1 MNLPKLSLLPLIGF
15 STLALAAA
23 TGRGPSFH
31 PMVSHDS
38 RNCFMSAMTD
48 AGKSKFQ
55 PALAKLEALLMVDHV
70 TVGIDRSSLPTDAHG
85 YEDNVARGIA
95 IWRHVL
101 PDSPFVGAH
110 DSQTRPTVLIKFVK
124 NISNEGGDLQG
135 MIQAEHEFKWNGSQ
149 HTSKLTGTMY
159 VVYRTE
165 GRNLSGDEV
174 SEVVAHELGHL
185 LGLTD
190 ADTTT
195 GLMGPFV
202 AGSPRLTPSSSELNA
217 VQQFRQQVRDEI
229 DHIEDQL

>member
-1 MNLPKLSLLPLIGF
+1 
-15 STLALAAA
+15 
-23 TGRGPSFH
+23 
-31 PMVSHDS
+31 
-38 RNCFMSAMTD
+38 MSD
-48 AGKSKFQ
+48 AGKNKFQ
-55 PALAKLEALLMVDHV
+55 PALAKLEALLMVDPV
-70 TVGIDRSSLPTDAHG
+70 SVGIDRSTLPAVCGSFDK
-85 YEDNVARGIA
+85 DVARGIG
-95 IWRHVL
+95 IWRNAL
-101 PDSPFVGAH
+101 GDSPFTLAK
-110 DSQTRPTVLIKFVK
+110 DSQSRPTVLIKFVK
-124 NISNEGGDLQG
+124 TISNQGGDLQG
-135 MIQAEHEFKWNGSQ
+135 MIEAEHEFKWNGSK

-165 GRNLSGDEV
+165 GRNLTDDEV

-202 AGSPRLTPSSSELNA
+202 AGAPRLAPSSNELDA